1 MKARIRFTRPNSLDG
16 ENVVV
21 TITDMEKHKVEVTIP
36 IKSLMHA
43 IMGVAGVDCEMETNM
58 TDLKNKMTAFNDPN
72 LDEILCGDSIEPNR
86 IKERVNKMKNYTA
99 TEMWCRITNA
109 LISKYKEMSE
119 EDPKG
124 AVEDLLRLEG
134 ALLVGGFLTK
144 EELEKGL

>member
-1 MKARIRFTRPNSLDG
+1 
-16 ENVVV
+16 
-21 TITDMEKHKVEVTIP
+21 
-36 IKSLMHA
+36 
-43 IMGVAGVDCEMETNM
+43 
-58 TDLKNKMTAFNDPN
+58 
-72 LDEILCGDSIEPNR
+72 
-86 IKERVNKMKNYTA
+86 MKNYTA

-124 AVEDLLRLEG
+124 AMEDLLRLEG

>member
-1 MKARIRFTRPNSLDG
+1 
-16 ENVVV
+16 
-21 TITDMEKHKVEVTIP
+21 
-36 IKSLMHA
+36 
-43 IMGVAGVDCEMETNM
+43 M
-58 TDLKNKMTAFNDPN
+58 TDSKNKMTTFNDSN
-72 LDEILCGDSIEPNR
+72 LDEILCWGPIEPNR
-86 IKERVNKMKNYTA
+86 IKERINKMKSYTA

-134 ALLVGGFLTK
+134 ALLAGGFLTK